1 MAITDI
7 IQMNNNDKWIR
18 YCDLLFCDGSL
29 GFWLD
34 ISRMD
39 VEKRDFDKF
48 KDIYSDAFDSV
59 ESLENGSIANID
71 EGRQVGHYWLRN
83 PKIAPTQEISD
94 SITKEIQDIS
104 KFGASIL
111 NGDITNSG
119 GEKYTDVFWI
129 GIGGSGL
136 GPLLIKESFKRE
148 SIGLNLHFL
157 DNVDPEGISHKL
169 NSILPNIESTLFVV
183 VKVSQATLA

>member
-1 MAITDI
+1 MK
-7 IQMNNNDKWIR
+7 NKDKWLR
-18 YCDLLFCDGSL
+18 YCDFLFCDDSL

-39 VEKRDFDKF
+39 VEKSDFEKF
-48 KDIYSDAFDSV
+48 KDIYSNAFDSV

-111 NGDITNSG
+111 NGEITNSG
-119 GEKYTDVFWI
+119 GKKYTDVFWI

-136 GPLLIKESFKRE
+136 GPLLIKESFKRD

-157 DNVDPEGISHKL
+157 DNVDPEGIFYKL
-169 NSILPNIESTLFVV
+169 NSILPNIE
-183 VKVSQATLA
+183 